1 MNEKQET
8 GIRKEK
14 IIQTGAEMVFNA
26 LIEPEELTEWFQDEA
41 NLDPRVGGNIRL
53 VTLKEKHPD
62 WKLDRDY
69 YMDGTIIE
77 FVPNKRLSYTW
88 KFDDIPDFPE
98 TYVTWEL
105 EQIKPNKTKVNLAHI
120 GFTGK
125 EKGNFSI
132 ESHEQGWTE
141 ALDKLAKYSESL
153 PPNVKN

>member
-1 MNEKQET
+1 MNEKQEN

-14 IIQTGAEMVFNA
+14 IIQAGPEMVFNA
-26 LIEPEELTEWFQDEA
+26 LIEPEKITEWFQDEA
-41 NLDPRVGGNIRL
+41 NLDPRVGGKIRL
-53 VTLKEKHPD
+53 VTLKEMHPD

-69 YMDGTIIE
+69 YMNGTIIE

-98 TYVTWEL
+98 TYVTWDL
-105 EQIKPNKTKVNLAHI
+105 EPFNSDKTRVKLTHK

-153 PPNVKN
+153 PPSVKN

>member
-14 IIQTGAEMVFNA
+14 IIQAGAEMIFNA
-26 LIEPEELTEWFQDEA
+26 LIEPEKITEWFQDEA
-41 NLDPRVGGNIRL
+41 SLEPSVGGKIRL
-53 VTLKEKHPD
+53 VTLKEMHPN

-69 YMDGTIIE
+69 CMDGTIIE

-88 KFDDIPDFPE
+88 KFDDIPDFLE

-105 EQIKPNKTKVNLAHI
+105 EQIKPNTTKVKLAHV

-132 ESHEQGWTE
+132 ESHNQGWAE
-141 ALDKLAKYSESL
+141 ALDKLAKYCESF
-153 PPNVKN
+153 NSA

>member
-1 MNEKQET
+1 MLLSNLFL
-8 GIRKEK
+8 IRDCH
-14 IIQTGAEMVFNA
+14 T
-26 LIEPEELTEWFQDEA
+26 P
-41 NLDPRVGGNIRL
+41 
-53 VTLKEKHPD
+53 
-62 WKLDRDY
+62 
-69 YMDGTIIE
+69 
-77 FVPNKRLSYTW
+77 W
-88 KFDDIPDFPE
+88 KFDNIPDFPE

-105 EQIKPNKTKVNLAHI
+105 EQIKPNKTKVKLAHI